1 MTHEQPSE
9 KRGYLN
15 EDFRLFHIRDRRVL
29 ELDYH
34 YHEFDKIVVFLSG
47 KVTYLMEGKSYFLSP
62 YDILLVGRD
71 QIHRPI
77 IDTSEPYERIVLWM
91 NASYLAAYSTE
102 EDDLSRCFR
111 LARERGF
118 GLLRLEGNERFTLM
132 RHLKETEDALNSK
145 EFAHD
150 LLSRVC
156 FLRYLI
162 ELNRIAYG
170 DKTELNT
177 EAYRSDPRLNDVI
190 FYINS
195 NLDGDL
201 SLDALCT
208 KFFVSKSNL
217 MHRFKELTGCTA
229 HSYIRQK
236 RLIRASELIRT
247 GETVTEACARSGF
260 SDYSAFLKAF
270 KTMFGCVPSELE

>member
-1 MTHEQPSE
+1 MSQEQTLE

-15 EDFRLFHIRDRRVL
+15 EDFRLFHIRDKRVL

-77 IDTSEPYERIVLWM
+77 IDTSEAYERIVLWM
-91 NASYLAAYSTE
+91 NASYLSEHSTE
-102 EDDLSRCFR
+102 DSDLNRCFK

-132 RHLKETEDALNSK
+132 RHLKETEEALHSK

-150 LLSRVC
+150 LLAKLC
-156 FLRYLI
+156 FLRFLI

-170 DKTELNT
+170 DKTSLNT
-177 EAYRSDPRLNDVI
+177 EAYRSDPRLNDII
-190 FYINS
+190 FYINT
-195 NLDGDL
+195 NLDADL
-201 SLDALCT
+201 SLDALCL
-208 KFFVSKSNL
+208 KFFVSKSHL

-229 HSYIRQK
+229 HNYIRQK

-247 GETVTEACARSGF
+247 GSTVIEACSRSGF
-260 SDYSAFLKAF
+260 IDYSAFLKAF
-270 KTMFGCVPSELE
+270 KTMFGCVPSEL